1 MSTTE
6 ILLIRHGETDWNL
19 ERRLQGHLD
28 IRLNPVGQRQAEA
41 LAASLEDV
49 ALDAIFSSDLQRA
62 QQTAAPLAASRSMK
76 LQLAAGLR
84 ERCYGALEGLL
95 YPEAAERLP
104 EAYAALMARDIDVRY
119 PAGRHVAETMREFSA
134 RVIATF
140 TTLITLRNVL
150 GSGDLRRIAIVTH
163 GGVLDCI
170 YRFAHK
176 LPLDQPRSCD
186 IFNASI
192 NRLSWNPEWPQPL
205 RVDGWADV
213 AHLETLSLDE
223 IDQ

>member
-28 IRLNPVGQRQAEA
+28 IPLNAVGQRQAQA
-41 LAASLEDV
+41 LARSLDGV
-49 ALDAIFSSDLQRA
+49 ALDAIFCSDLQRA
-62 QQTAAPLAASRSMK
+62 QQTAAPLAAARSVN
-76 LQLAAGLR
+76 LRLASGLR
-84 ERCYGALEGLL
+84 ERCYGALEGLR
-95 YPEAAERLP
+95 YPDAAERFP
-104 EAYAALMARDIDVRY
+104 EAYAALVGRDVDARY
-119 PAGRHVAETMREFSA
+119 PPGQHVAETMREFYA
-134 RVIATF
+134 RVV
-140 TTLITLRNVL
+140 TTLSALL
-150 GSGDLRRIAIVTH
+150 APGDLRRIAVVTH
-163 GGVLDCI
+163 GGVLDSI
-170 YRFAHK
+170 YRSAHQ

-192 NRLSWNPEWPQPL
+192 NRLSWNPEWAQPL

-213 AHLETLSLDE
+213 AHLDALSLDE

>member
-1 MSTTE
+1 MPTTE

-28 IRLNPVGQRQAEA
+28 IPLNPTGQRQALA
-41 LAASLEDV
+41 LARSLDGI
-49 ALDAIFSSDLQRA
+49 ALDAVFCSDLQRA
-62 QQTAAPLAASRSMK
+62 QQTAAPLAEARGMALRLES
-76 LQLAAGLR
+76 GLR
-84 ERCYGALEGLL
+84 ERCYGALEGLR
-95 YPEAAERLP
+95 YPEAAERFP
-104 EAYAALMARDIDVRY
+104 EAYAALMARAVDVRY
-119 PAGRHVAETMREFSA
+119 PAGQHVAETMREFYARAVAALSA
-134 RVIATF
+134 LLAP
-140 TTLITLRNVL
+140 
-150 GSGDLRRIAIVTH
+150 GDLRPNLCRIAVVTH

-176 LPLDQPRSCD
+176 LPLEQARSCD

-213 AHLETLSLDE
+213 AHLDALSLDE

>member
-28 IRLNPVGQRQAEA
+28 IQLNPVGQRQAEA
-41 LAASLEDV
+41 LAASLDGV
-49 ALDAIFSSDLQRA
+49 ALDAIFCSDLQRA
-62 QQTAAPLAASRSMK
+62 QQTAAPLAAARSMK

-84 ERCYGALEGLL
+84 ERCYGALEGLR
-95 YPEAAERLP
+95 YPEAAERFP
-104 EAYAALMARDIDVRY
+104 EAYAALKGRDIDVRY
-119 PAGRHVAETMREFSA
+119 PAGKHVAETMREFSA
-134 RVIATF
+134 RVVATL
-140 TTLITLRNVL
+140 TALLDVRNL
-150 GSGDLRRIAIVTH
+150 SGSGDARRIAIVTH

-192 NRLSWNPEWPQPL
+192 NRLRWNPEWPQPL
-205 RVDGWADV
+205 RVDAWADV

>member
-1 MSTTE
+1 MSTIE

-28 IRLNPVGQRQAEA
+28 IQLNPVGQRQAEA
-41 LAASLEDV
+41 LAASLDGV

-62 QQTAAPLAASRSMK
+62 QQTAAPLAVARSMK

-84 ERCYGALEGLL
+84 ERCYGALEGLR
-95 YPEAAERLP
+95 YPEAAERFP
-104 EAYAALMARDIDVRY
+104 EAYAALMGRDIDVRY
-119 PAGRHVAETMREFSA
+119 PAGKHVAETMREFSA
-134 RVIATF
+134 RVV
-140 TTLITLRNVL
+140 TTLTALL
-150 GSGDLRRIAIVTH
+150 DSPASGDLRRIAVVTH

-192 NRLSWNPEWPQPL
+192 NRLSWNAEWPQPL

>member
-28 IRLNPVGQRQAEA
+28 IPLNEEGRRQAQA
-41 LAASLEDV
+41 LARHLGGCV
-49 ALDAIFSSDLQRA
+49 LDGIFCSDLQRA
-62 QQTAAPLAASRSMK
+62 RQTASPLAMSHGIAV
-76 LQLAAGLR
+76 AFDIGLR
-84 ERCYGALEGLL
+84 ERCYGALEGLR
-95 YPEAAERLP
+95 YPEAAERFP
-104 EAYAALMARDIDVRY
+104 EAYAALMGRDVDVRF
-119 PAGRHVAETMREFSA
+119 PAGAHVAETVREFSERA
-134 RVIATF
+134 VSA
-140 TTLITLRNVL
+140 LLRL
-150 GSGDLRRIAIVTH
+150 LASGNFRRIAVVTH

-170 YRFAHK
+170 YRFAHN

-192 NRLSWNPEWPQPL
+192 NRLTWSAERAQQL

-213 AHLETLSLDE
+213 AHLDAIALDE